1 MKCLGMKPGRTHG
14 FTMRSIAVAGGMALS
29 IVQARANSLANVT
42 LDDVTLDG
50 MTRADGIRSWIEIAE
65 PGNLG
70 LLLMGIAGLVIGRW
84 AAGKKR
90 KDPPER

>member
-1 MKCLGMKPGRTHG
+1 MKCLGMIPGSNKL
-14 FTMRSIAVAGGMALS
+14 FT
-29 IVQARANSLANVT
+29 ARAIAAATGLVLSAAQQAHANPLAG
-42 LDDVTLDG
+42 VTLDG
-50 MTRADGIRSWIEIAE
+50 LTRADGIRSWIEITE

-70 LLLMGIAGLVIGRW
+70 LLMMGIAGVLIGRW